1 MLIFLYRNGNVPFIA
16 EQSLSKKEV
25 FNFIYKFKMETS
37 NEELLKGI
45 DDNDILLQFMN
56 QITNL
61 KFDDEPDY

>member
-1 MLIFLYRNGNVPFIA
+1 
-16 EQSLSKKEV
+16 
-25 FNFIYKFKMETS
+25 METS